1 MQLDASEIHDL
12 AAFCARRFPSGLQ
25 RAQLAA
31 RAGLA
36 LETTDQGDAE
46 GDWAR
51 LLELAQGRG
60 ALDRLAGALA
70 DAAPNDEN
78 LRAAT
83 TLLRPVRARRTG
95 RLLAAGGL
103 VGGLGGVVVLA
114 VLAWP
119 AQVVVPPAR
128 ASVVATPP
136 IVEPEP
142 VAEVA
147 PPPVPA
153 PEAAPAPTPPARKGG
168 CKGEVGQVVGYWYA
182 GTRAPGAV
190 GETITLPRDARVRAD
205 YPRAENGNDP
215 RTPERC
221 ALKRGASVTL
231 SHAPI
236 DASNGHYWVPYA
248 VGDGG

>member
-12 AAFCARRFPSGLQ
+12 AAFCARRFPSGAQ
-25 RAQLAA
+25 RSELA
-31 RAGLA
+31 RVAGLT
-36 LETTDQGDAE
+36 LETTDQGDAQ

-83 TLLRPVRARRTG
+83 ALLRPRPTSG
-95 RLLAAGGL
+95 RFLVAGTAAGAL
-103 VGGLGGVVVLA
+103 VGLGILV

-119 AQVVVPPAR
+119 APTVVP
-128 ASVVATPP
+128 VAQAAA
-136 IVEPEP
+136 VPEP
-142 VAEVA
+142 AVA
-147 PPPVPA
+147 PPEAVV
-153 PEAAPAPTPPARKGG
+153 EVAAPAPAAPEAVAVPPPKEKKSG
-168 CKGEVGQVVGYWYA
+168 CKGEVGEVVGYWYA
-182 GTRAPGAV
+182 GTRSPGAV

-215 RTPERC
+215 RKPERC
-221 ALKRGASVTL
+221 ALKRGATITL